1 MLLSLTRDD
10 GPQVRRRRFPRA
22 RFPRA
27 RLRKRAMPPA
37 RAAAPSLPPCS
48 DCGAKSDFDLD
59 PELGKATCRCGM
71 VMPYRPAPARQAAK
85 KSPTRIQKWYAEMS
99 RRLGGLPSFVVKD
112 ASRMYHACLL
122 KDKERQGCKDLDLAL
137 AALDRAMCKIG
148 ILRSR
153 PDLLASTAQRVDGDG
168 LTAGKLLVDSKAK
181 EPLPSESPTL
191 EKFVALLCEELKLR
205 GQWAKVAAA
214 VAAQADA
221 LGAGRDTPP
230 LTLAATVCVL
240 VVERHPPK
248 EAPSSQTIAAA
259 AGARPRGERAAA
271 R

>member
-99 RRLGGLPSFVVKD
+99 RRLGGLPELTRAGAEAYSNATC
-112 ASRMYHACLL
+112 ASRSRSCSSPYVC
-122 KDKERQGCKDLDLAL
+122 R
-137 AALDRAMCKIG
+137 
-148 ILRSR
+148 RSR
-153 PDLLASTAQRVDGDG
+153 PCMTR
-168 LTAGKLLVDSKAK
+168 AG
-181 EPLPSESPTL
+181 
-191 EKFVALLCEELKLR
+191 C
-205 GQWAKVAAA
+205 
-214 VAAQADA
+214 
-221 LGAGRDTPP
+221 
-230 LTLAATVCVL
+230 AT
-240 VVERHPPK
+240 
-248 EAPSSQTIAAA
+248 T
-259 AGARPRGERAAA
+259 
-271 R
+271 